1 MRYIVASTS
10 LALAILLA
18 GAAQAATTGG
28 NLNIQATVVDTCSVT
43 DASLDFGTVDPAA
56 GTTVPA
62 TTTIDVTCNLGTGY
76 SVGLNDGANA
86 SSGARRLKRGSAT
99 EYLGYELYQDPTA
112 TTRFGDAVEAERVTE
127 LTGLGILPNVIPV
140 YGQIAA
146 GQAASAGVY
155 SDVVQITVYY

>member
-1 MRYIVASTS
+1 MRYLFASTS
-10 LALAILLA
+10 LALACLLCT
-18 GAAQAATTGG
+18 AADAATTTG

-56 GTTVPA
+56 GTTVPG

-76 SVGLNDGANA
+76 AVGLNNGVNA
-86 SSGARRLKRGSAT
+86 SSGARRLQRGSAG
-99 EYLGYELYQDPTA
+99 EYLSYELYQDPTA
-112 TTRFGDAVEAERVTE
+112 TTRFGDSVTAERVTE

-140 YGQIAA
+140 YGTIAA

-155 SDVVQITVYY
+155 ADTVQITVYY